1 MAKKFSELNQTTKN
15 SMNDLYRGANPA
27 SIKMCLQMKPAELK
41 ELQDF
46 FGTTDIGDIADRLSI
61 GAYNKD

>member
-1 MAKKFSELNQTTKN
+1 MAKKFNQLSQTTKN

-27 SIKMCLQMKPAELK
+27 TIKMALRMKPDELK

-46 FGTTDIGDIADRLSI
+46 FGTSDIDTIALRLSL
-61 GAYNKD
+61 GNYEK